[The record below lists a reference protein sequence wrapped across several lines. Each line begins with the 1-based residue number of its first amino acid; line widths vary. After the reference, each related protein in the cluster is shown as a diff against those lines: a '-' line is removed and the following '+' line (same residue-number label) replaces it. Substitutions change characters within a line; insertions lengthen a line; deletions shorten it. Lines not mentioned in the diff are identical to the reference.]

1 MSFRK
6 KFSRSSKR
14 TKKKEQRDIE
24 QKKSTQANVKLVTND
39 KNVNENIPSYE
50 YIDKPSFTSVIFNCK
65 EGQAIVA
72 DSGKMN
78 YMDSTFDVKTT
89 SRGGFFKGLKRAVTS
104 SSMFETTYTST
115 SPNSKICLSHCLPG
129 DMFSLK
135 INPNDRIV
143 FGSNALVCM
152 SNNVQVQTRFR
163 FKGIFTKESAFLNDL
178 VIDKRSNKPGMAW
191 LSSYGGYK
199 KISLAPDQKF
209 VLSGGLFL
217 AAHSHVRYELSGLGK
232 SIKKTILSGEGM
244 VMKFT
249 GPADI
254 YIRTR
259 NLGEFTQFIGQHSY
273 KKSSSSLNLLPSI
286 DLDF

>member
-6 KFSRSSKR
+6 RFGRSSKK
-14 TKKKEQRDIE
+14 TKKKEQTDIK
-24 QKKSTQANVKLVTND
+24 QKKSTQTNVKLVTND

-50 YIDKPSFTSVIFNCK
+50 YVDKPAFTSVIFNCK

-78 YMDSTFDVKTT
+78 YMDSTFDVKTA
-89 SRGGFFKGLKRAVTS
+89 SRGGIFKGLKRLVTS

-115 SPNSKICLSHCLPG
+115 SSNSKICLSHCLPG

-163 FKGIFTKESAFLNDL
+163 FKGLFTKENAFLNDL

-199 KISLAPDQKF
+199 KISLAPEQKF

-217 AAHSHVRYELSGLGK
+217 AAHSHVRYKLSLLGMK
-232 SIKKTILSGEGM
+232 NTILSGEGI
-244 VMKFT
+244 VMQFI

-259 NLGEFTQFIGQHSY
+259 NLGAFTEFIGQHSH
-273 KKSSSSLNLLPSI
+273 KKSSSGGNFSPMK
-286 DLDF
+286 DLDFNF